1 MKAKGRRGV
10 YILPSLITSA
20 SLFLGFWSMILALN
34 GRYESAVL
42 AIYVA
47 LILDFLDGKVA
58 RMMSSETRFGAEY
71 DSLSDVIVFGC
82 APAILLHQWIF
93 FVTDTSWARV
103 GWLLCFVFL
112 STTAMRL
119 ARFNAATSKD
129 VRPFFLGLPCPIAA
143 VFLVS
148 LAGVCKDHGID
159 DEWLRWLMSAS
170 IVSVSILMVSNF
182 GYYSFKEVKLGSRI
196 SLLAMFLLVSAF
208 VLFSLDIQLFSLIVS
223 SVYLVSP
230 LPRSVIRLLKKQKP
244 GDKTPKSDHF
254 FDKD

>member
-1 MKAKGRRGV
+1 
-10 YILPSLITSA
+10 
-20 SLFLGFWSMILALN
+20 MILTLN

-47 LILDFLDGKVA
+47 LVMDFLDGKVA
-58 RMMSSETRFGAEY
+58 RMMASETRFGAEY
-71 DSLSDVIVFGC
+71 DSLSDVVVFGC
-82 APAILLHQWIF
+82 APAILLYQWDF
-93 FVTDTSWARV
+93 FVADTAWERV

-119 ARFNAATSKD
+119 ARFNAATGKD

-148 LAGVCKDHGID
+148 LAGVCKHHGVD

-170 IVSVSILMVSNF
+170 MVSVSILMVSNL
-182 GYYSFKEVKLGSRI
+182 GYYSFKGVKLGSRI

-208 VLFSLDIQLFSLIVS
+208 VLFSLDLQLFSLIVS
-223 SVYLVSP
+223 SVYLLSP
-230 LPRSVIRLLKKQKP
+230 LPRFVLRLLKKQKP
-244 GDKTPKSDHF
+244 GDKTLKSKHF
-254 FDKD
+254 FNKD